1 MLCMHPIVE
10 KVKLSEKACL
20 LKIKAEHISRAM
32 PGQFVM
38 LQHRETSEPVPL
50 SILEVSEGYFTCLVK
65 GVGKSTL
72 ELIEE
77 AENLFYV
84 AGPLGKPF
92 PLGHYRKVAFY
103 THSWGIAPALNVAKA
118 LKAQGKELLLF
129 HTSEDFYLQEEAGR
143 VFDEVIHDG
152 ELRALHVDLVASAG
166 SNRLS
171 KRLTSIYS
179 QKPVISMVNTHML
192 DAVGLCLVCRVLVE
206 GKQRLACTDGP
217 WFEAHLVDWANLIER
232 ESAYEEQEK
241 LALEEY
247 RKALRRKSLK
257 A

>member
-1 MLCMHPIVE
+1 MHPIVE

-50 SILEVSEGYFTCLVK
+50 SILEVSEGYFTCFVK